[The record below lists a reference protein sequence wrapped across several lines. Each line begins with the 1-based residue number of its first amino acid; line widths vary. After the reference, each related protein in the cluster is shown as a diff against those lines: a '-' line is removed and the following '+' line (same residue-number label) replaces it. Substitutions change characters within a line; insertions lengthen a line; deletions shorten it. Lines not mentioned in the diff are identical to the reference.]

1 MAIHVLAT
9 SIEGT
14 RAALSAVKPLA
25 AEWGLPVVLMIPT
38 PPGRRDVNWLV
49 AGYEQLAR
57 DVGQP
62 VRVRVGVSSNVAA
75 SAALLTERNSPL
87 VIGGPSRWWWPTA
100 EERLAAR
107 LRRAGRDVLFV
118 GCDRE

>member
-14 RAALSAVKPLA
+14 RAALSAVKPI
-25 AEWGLPVVLMIPT
+25 AEQSGLPVVLMIPT
-38 PPGRRDVNWLV
+38 EAGHRDANWLV
-49 AGYEQLAR
+49 ASYEQLAR
-57 DVGQP
+57 DVGQA
-62 VRVRVGVSSNVAA
+62 VRVRVGVSSNVVA
-75 SAALLTERNSPL
+75 SAQMLTERDSPL

-100 EERLAAR
+100 EERLAAQ

-118 GCDRE
+118 GCEKA

>member
-14 RAALSAVKPLA
+14 RAALSAAKPMA
-25 AEWGLPVVLMIPT
+25 QQSGLPVVLMIPT
-38 PPGRRDVNWLV
+38 RRDDRDANWLV

-62 VRVRVGVSSNVAA
+62 VRVRIGMSPSEVAA
-75 SAALLTERNSPL
+75 MASLSP
-87 VIGGPSRWWWPTA
+87 VDSTVIIGGNSRWWWPTL
-100 EERLAAR
+100 EERIATG
-107 LRRAGRDVLFV
+107 LRRTGRRVVFV
-118 GCDRE
+118 GCGEK

>member
-14 RAALSAVKPLA
+14 RAALSAVKPI
-25 AEWGLPVVLMIPT
+25 AEQSGLPVVLMIPAQA
-38 PPGRRDVNWLV
+38 GHRDANWLV

-62 VRVRVGVSSNVAA
+62 VRVRIGVSSNVVA
-75 SAALLTERNSPL
+75 SAEMLTERDSPL
-87 VIGGPSRWWWPTA
+87 VIGGPSRGWWPTA
-100 EERLAAR
+100 EERLAAQ

-118 GCDRE
+118 GCARE